1 MKFLSRVA
9 EVKEVLALFAPGA
22 NVPSSIHSSS
32 AGSPLCRGAVSVD
45 QAFHPGALSSEP
57 LFLGHEGATRTIV
70 PQLQEI
76 VTTITGPTLIRVCH
90 PLIRPGIELRLR
102 LGDHIIACKQLP
114 YMDEGVCLCTDLAT
128 HVDTLRPPR
137 GRDQAPHTSPPKL

>member
-1 MKFLSRVA
+1 MCHRPFIRPQRAHPCA
-9 EVKEVLALFAPGA
+9 EV
-22 NVPSSIHSSS
+22 PSASTRRVI
-32 AGSPLCRGAVSVD
+32 
-45 QAFHPGALSSEP
+45 QALSSEP

-70 PQLQEI
+70 PQLQKI
-76 VTTITGPTLIRVCH
+76 VTTITGPTVIRVCH

-137 GRDQAPHTSPPKL
+137 GRDQAPHTSPQKL